1 MFWMTCPSWIIS
13 GKQLALR
20 HVLGPNRHPCGE
32 PTSIKNLTLGFI
44 VGIYLSTLCLSKK
57 WWLEKEL
64 AFLKANHTQRR
75 NHSLSSPWCFLFV
88 LRLDVSKFYFDP
100 SCLISF
106 TYWPFKFDLMFHLA
120 LHVWFSFLFAPLWN
134 WKFWNII
141 DQTEKWIM
149 LHGLLWKF
157 WNIRANVEKKKN
169 QTSKAKIK
177 IFKCK

>member
-75 NHSLSSPWCFLFV
+75 NHSLSLSLVLSFRSKAWHFKIFILALHVWFHLHIGWPSSKPTTHKGETIASLSPWCFLFV
-88 LRLDVSKFYFDP
+88 LRLDVSKFLFWPFMFDFIYILALQVWFNVPFSP
-100 SCLISF
+100 SCLI
-106 TYWPFKFDLMFHLA
+106 
-120 LHVWFSFLFAPLWN
+120 
-134 WKFWNII
+134 
-141 DQTEKWIM
+141 
-149 LHGLLWKF
+149 
-157 WNIRANVEKKKN
+157 
-169 QTSKAKIK
+169 
-177 IFKCK
+177 